1 MKRLFSLLIVL
12 VMLAGFAVP
21 VSAATMKVCFT
32 SDSSF
37 EAGGTVKVD
46 RMLTMA
52 SIYDDPSCT
61 SDVYNA
67 YLEGFVEYWWWRN
80 DSAYK
85 SGSSITLTDN
95 DKGCQFQ
102 CIAYLFSDA
111 GKTQQCG
118 VVSSDKFSVPNTGNP
133 ALTPTI
139 TTTELPTATLNA
151 YYDFQI
157 QCSDKN
163 ATFELF
169 RSPDFDKTGLTLS
182 TTGRLT
188 GTPKNEGIF
197 VFTVMT
203 TNEDGGEDYKTF
215 EFYVVKAAAEP
226 DITTTTLPKATVGQY
241 YSAKIKCSDPDATI
255 HEYYNPGKANDL
267 KKTGLVLTQHGDLE
281 GTPKTAGTYTFTV
294 SAVGEG
300 GEDYQTLTLT
310 VEEAEVKVELIQNP
324 DRMTYNVGDKLDL
337 TGLKVKIT
345 KADGTT
351 VEATDGDMLEITDG
365 KKLNKAGDH
374 EVTLTYEDVS
384 IILTVK
390 VEEKEE
396 ETEPTETTEET
407 ESTEKTKKKP
417 SGNKDNK
424 EDDNEGLDV
433 MWIVLI
439 IGGGILLALIVAV
452 VVVLIVT
459 KKRNNF

>member
-1 MKRLFSLLIVL
+1 MKKILSLLL
-12 VMLAGFAVP
+12 VILMLTGFAMP

-32 SDSSF
+32 DDSSF
-37 EAGGTVKVD
+37 VSGGVVTVDIMK
-46 RMLTMA
+46 TMT
-52 SIYDDPSCT
+52 SISSDPSCT

-67 YLEGFVEYWWWRN
+67 YLEGFVDYGWWRN
-80 DSAYK
+80 DSYYK
-85 SGSSITLTDN
+85 SGISIQLTDA

-111 GKTQQCG
+111 EKTQQCG

-139 TTTELPTATLNA
+139 TTTELPTATLNV

-182 TTGRLT
+182 STGRLT

-203 TNEDGGEDYKTF
+203 TNADGGEDTRSF
-215 EFYVVKAAAEP
+215 EFHVTKAAAEP

-241 YSAKIKCSDPDATI
+241 YSAKIQCSDPDATI
-255 HEYYNPGKANDL
+255 QEYYNPGKANDL
-267 KKTGLVLTQHGDLE
+267 NKTGLVLTQHGDLE

-310 VEEAEVKVELIQNP
+310 VEEAEIKIELVQNP
-324 DRMTYNVGDKLDL
+324 DKMTYNVGDKLDL

-407 ESTEKTKKKP
+407 DPTEKTKKK
-417 SGNKDNK
+417 SSRNRDNK
-424 EDDNEGLDV
+424 EDDDEGLDV
-433 MWIVLI
+433 MWIAI

-452 VVVLIVT
+452 VVVIIVS
-459 KKRNNF
+459 KKRKNS